1 MRGAGRDQWSTPG
14 PGAGLT
20 GFQDELWALG
30 DQGWKPPSSAP
41 TGPREHAVHS
51 AGTRGQRSSERW
63 GGQPAAGRPHRR
75 RHVSGQHAPWAAL
88 PGPSCIPGN
97 TLPHREVGCTQENY
111 RKRSMCCSGSRD
123 ESLGN
128 RVTRWDCLDC
138 AGAQGKPKEG
148 ADAWGSEGYIRAHRV
163 G

>member
-1 MRGAGRDQWSTPG
+1 MNCGPSGIKAGNHLAQHLQVPESVQCTALALEVREARRGGAGSPLRGDH
-14 PGAGLT
+14 T
-20 GFQDELWALG
+20 GED
-30 DQGWKPPSSAP
+30 
-41 TGPREHAVHS
+41 
-51 AGTRGQRSSERW
+51 
-63 GGQPAAGRPHRR
+63 
-75 RHVSGQHAPWAAL
+75 VSGQHAPWAAL

-97 TLPHREVGCTQENY
+97 TLPHREVGRTQENY
-111 RKRSMCCSGSRD
+111 RKCSMCCNGSRD

-128 RVTRWDCLDC
+128 RVTRWDCPDC